1 MTAPTRRRMIA
12 QRIALIALVGV
23 VSVVFLSSL
32 LIAGIIAVVT
42 IAAVLADSIAF
53 ARASETDRG
62 NGDSSPHTVTV
73 DLRRRS

>member
-23 VSVVFLSSL
+23 VAVVFLSSS

-42 IAAVLADSIAF
+42 IAAVLVDSIAF
-53 ARASETDRG
+53 ARLSETDRG
-62 NGDSSPHTVTV
+62 DGDSPPQTVTV